1 MLARLRRSRLA
12 LAALLALSP
21 AGLGTILPVL
31 HPCPVD
37 APWLTAHHQTAGHHA
52 AHHDTGSP
60 AATEHTCTCV
70 GSCVSSAV
78 PAVPVASVVA
88 RVNNAPS
95 LLLRPSGDSRL
106 ELEPLASLLPPAT
119 APPLV

>member
-12 LAALLALSP
+12 LAVLLALSP

-37 APWLTAHHQTAGHHA
+37 APWLSGQAQTAGHHA
-52 AHHDTGSP
+52 HHDTDSP
-60 AATEHTCTCV
+60 SATEHTCTCV

-78 PAVPVASVVA
+78 PAVPVASILA
-88 RVNNAPS
+88 RVNDTPS
-95 LLLRPSGDSRL
+95 LPLRTAADSRL
-106 ELEPLASLLPPAT
+106 DLEPLASLLPPAT
-119 APPLV
+119 APPLA